1 MIPTDRLLS
10 FPDFT
15 KLVQQRELLDG
26 QLNENKSVLDELKLL
41 KGENQ
46 VNLLIWM
53 ASFLDKCRIIIKNLL
68 IIGWQILF
76 QVYKL
81 YGPVLVKQD
90 LEESRQNVSKRMD
103 YIKKELK
110 RCNDQI
116 EDLEKKQ
123 DKHRENIQKLQQ
135 KLQQQYQAVMAAAGM
150 K

>member
-1 MIPTDRLLS
+1 MDAECKAIEKKMQSEVDQFKS
-10 FPDFT
+10 IQKDFS

-26 QLNENKSVLDELKLL
+26 QLNENKSVLEELKIL
-41 KGENQ
+41 KDDN
-46 VNLLIWM
+46 
-53 ASFLDKCRIIIKNLL
+53 
-68 IIGWQILF
+68 

-90 LEESRQNVSKRMD
+90 LEDSRQNVSKRMD

-135 KLQQQYQAVMAAAGM
+135 KLQQQYQSVMAAAGM

>member
-1 MIPTDRLLS
+1 M
-10 FPDFT
+10 
-15 KLVQQRELLDG
+15 VQQRELLDG
-26 QLNENKSVLDELKLL
+26 QLNENKSVLEELNIL
-41 KGENQ
+41 KEDNQ
-46 VNLLIWM
+46 V
-53 ASFLDKCRIIIKNLL
+53 RISTGKIISKEIHPIEFHLYL
-68 IIGWQILF
+68 

-90 LEESRQNVSKRMD
+90 LEESRQNVGKRMD